1 MKLSTIKP
9 LFSSLLITMLLSTGG
24 TAYAGEPLTLKQ
36 TMKEMRLQYK
46 EALETSSAESFN
58 QRIETFKTHLSS
70 AQTYDF
76 SPERKVISLEGLK
89 KVENFITDMPVATA
103 ENLSELQHQLQ
114 SVDQLRKEYHKK
126 AKPSKW
132 ELFLSIFQ

>member
-1 MKLSTIKP
+1 MKFSTIKA
-9 LFSSLLITMLLSTGG
+9 LLSSVLISVLLTTGG
-24 TAYAGEPLTLKQ
+24 YTNAGEPLTLKQ
-36 TMKEMRLQYK
+36 TMKEMKLQYK

-89 KVENFITDMPVATA
+89 KVENFITEMPVATT
-103 ENLSELQHQLQ
+103 ENLSELQQQLQ